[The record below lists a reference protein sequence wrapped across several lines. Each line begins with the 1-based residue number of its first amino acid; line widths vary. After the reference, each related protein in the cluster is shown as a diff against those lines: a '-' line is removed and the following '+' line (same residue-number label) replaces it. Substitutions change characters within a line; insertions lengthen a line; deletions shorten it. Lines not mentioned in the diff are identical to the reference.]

1 MHLDGQF
8 KWGGC
13 GDDIKFGKKFSK
25 TFTDISLR
33 RAGRKSSSQKLLKV
47 ATTADSS
54 TTTDLSSVLA
64 AAAAGSSVIPPPSLS
79 WKMPHIMAAVN
90 MHNNRVGRK
99 VCLTFSIQFVLK
111 LLKSLNISAGRA
123 QPPNAVQVSRCLGFM
138 PGENVL
144 AILTQRCRN
153 GSPYESQ

>member
-1 MHLDGQF
+1 MYLDGQF

-13 GDDIKFGKKFSK
+13 GDDIKFGKKFAK

-64 AAAAGSSVIPPPSLS
+64 VVAAGSSVIPPPSLS

-99 VCLTFSIQFVLK
+99 VGLK
-111 LLKSLNISAGRA
+111 TI
-123 QPPNAVQVSRCLGFM
+123 
-138 PGENVL
+138 
-144 AILTQRCRN
+144 
-153 GSPYESQ
+153 